1 MSDPALRDAFQV
13 LERAE
18 RAAQAT
24 LADRFQA
31 IKQALTA
38 VWGAEAVRG
47 IIPLRPNCPRIRVFV
62 DNEHSLLVEL
72 DGPAGAASPAP
83 RAQSPSAQEGP
94 ALTASLSRRTATP

>member
-47 IIPLRPNCPRIRVFV
+47 IIPLRPNCPRMRVFIGS
-62 DNEHSLLVEL
+62 DQSLLLEL
-72 DGPAGAASPAP
+72 DGPAGVATVALIRHGHWDTWGPETFDLAETEAP
-83 RAQSPSAQEGP
+83 
-94 ALTASLSRRTATP
+94 